1 MIERGRG
8 HRKLKA
14 LPLSLW
20 GLRSVELGGIAP
32 RPRWSARM
40 VAAAGVVLIM
50 VGVLA
55 VKLAQLQV
63 YDSMALAGLARANTV
78 HRVVLQADRG
88 IIYDRHGAPLVQN
101 TPVWNLQIVPGD
113 LPVDARQRGSELA
126 AIATLTGQPENQ
138 LESSLGSA
146 DPFAPLRVGPDLT
159 DAQVLSIN
167 ERLPDLPG
175 VSIAQHAVRTYAEP
189 LIFGHVIGYVGPLD
203 DSDVVRLK
211 PLGYQPDEVVGKVG
225 VEAGLE
231 SLLRGTDGWAD
242 VEVDA
247 RGQVVKTI
255 AIQPPVAGHSVY
267 LTLDA
272 SLQRATAQAL
282 ASGLRRDHKTAGA
295 SVVLDPQ
302 SGEILA
308 MVSLP
313 AYDTN
318 LFTHGISRADYN
330 RLVTDPDRPL
340 LNRAIAGQ
348 YAPGSTFKMV
358 TATAGLQEG
367 KITPQTMLGCPSYL
381 SYGGWVYHNW
391 ASWNLGYMNVAK
403 ALAVSC
409 DTFFY
414 QVAAMVGDV
423 TLARYARAFG
433 FGQAKTIEM
442 PGAQPGLVPDR
453 IWKQLQCEAPDL
465 NSDACRWTLGDTITF
480 GIGQSALLTTP
491 LNQAV
496 YVAALANGGAVLQP
510 TLVHQVADA
519 SGHLLTTHERQLADT
534 VPASAATLQT
544 VREGMREEI
553 NRPYNMNYWFRAAGV
568 PADGGGKTGTAQW
581 GGSGLNLPTH
591 AWFVCF
597 APYTQ
602 PDIALSI
609 FVEQGELSEVEAAPI
624 GVQIMKFYN
633 GSRAAIHAATPK
645 PSA

>member
-1 MIERGRG
+1 
-8 HRKLKA
+8 
-14 LPLSLW
+14 
-20 GLRSVELGGIAP
+20 
-32 RPRWSARM
+32 M
-40 VAAAGVVLIM
+40 VASAAFVVLMI
-50 VGVLA
+50 GVLGL
-55 VKLAQLQV
+55 KLTQLQMF
-63 YDSMALAGLARANTV
+63 DAATLAGLARSNTI

-88 IIYDRHGAPLVQN
+88 IIYDRHGVPLVQN
-101 TPVWNLQIVPGD
+101 TPVWNIEVVPAD
-113 LPVDARQRGSELA
+113 LPADWRDRATELA
-126 AIATLTGQPENQ
+126 TLATLTGQPEDQ
-138 LESSLGSA
+138 LETSLAVA
-146 DPFAPLRVGPDLT
+146 DQFAHVRLGPDLT
-159 DAQVLSIN
+159 DAQVLAIN
-167 ERLPDLPG
+167 ERLPVFAGASLTHRG
-175 VSIAQHAVRTYAEP
+175 VRTYVEP
-189 LIFGHVIGYVGPLD
+189 LTFGHVIGYVGPLD
-203 DSDVVRLK
+203 DADLKRLR
-211 PLGYQPDEVVGKVG
+211 PRGYQPDELVGKVG

-231 SLLRGTDGWAD
+231 SVLRGTDGWAD

-247 RGQVVKTI
+247 RGQIVRTI
-255 AIQPPVAGHSVY
+255 AMQPPVSGQAVY
-267 LTLDA
+267 LTIDA

-282 ASGLRRDHKTAGA
+282 VAGLQRDRKTAGA

-302 SGEILA
+302 SGEVLA

-313 AYDTN
+313 GYDTN
-318 LFTHGISRADYN
+318 LFTHGISQADYN
-330 RLVTDPDRPL
+330 RLITDPDRPL

-391 ASWNLGYMNVAK
+391 ASYNLGSMNVAK

-433 FGQAKTIEM
+433 FGQTKNIEL
-442 PGAQPGLVPDR
+442 PGVEPGLVPDR
-453 IWKQLQCEAPDL
+453 IWKQLQCGVPDL

-496 YVAALANGGAVLQP
+496 YVAALANGGSVMQP
-510 TLVHQVADA
+510 TLVHLVRDA
-519 SGHLLTTHERQLADT
+519 SGRVTATQQREVVNHVPVSADN
-534 VPASAATLQT
+534 LQA

-581 GGSGLNLPTH
+581 GGSGLDLPTH
-591 AWFVCF
+591 AWFVFF

-602 PDIALSI
+602 PDVAMSI
-609 FVEQGELSEVEAAPI
+609 FVERGELSEVEAAPI
-624 GVQIMKFYN
+624 GVDITRFFN
-633 GSRAAIHAATPK
+633 GNRGAIHATTPSS
-645 PSA
+645 PV